1 VWDVM
6 LCGVAEAAASHYPNY
21 KRESNENLDSIK
33 KAQTLLRSAAGKSG
47 HQHGLEEHA
56 MCCGSGVA
64 MKGDEA
70 LPSLC
75 ALSLHV

>member
-1 VWDVM
+1 MM
-6 LCGVAEAAASHYPNY
+6 LCGVVEAAASHYPNY
-21 KRESNENLDSIK
+21 KRQSNENLDSIK

-47 HQHGLEEHA
+47 HQHGLEAHTV
-56 MCCGSGVA
+56 CCGSGAA

-70 LPSLC
+70 LPSLN